1 MTGEGWEPPLFSKIL
16 LIIMAYSDFTLK
28 DLKKKFNLTLIETA
42 GVFQDISPRK
52 PSSILESILQDNIPL
67 ALAVNT
73 EKARA
78 ELLISPILVELR
90 NQMNKEISLFSGVDF
105 TVDPSLGL
113 NGVVDFLISRSP
125 EQLMIESPV
134 TVLVEAKKE
143 NLNAAI
149 PQCIAEMIAAQKFN
163 EIQENVIPAINGVVT
178 TGSAWKFLRLEGT
191 TVTLDLN
198 EYYIPPVNKVLG
210 ILNYLLI

>member
-1 MTGEGWEPPLFSKIL
+1 
-16 LIIMAYSDFTLK
+16 MAYSDFTLK
-28 DLKKKFNLTLIETA
+28 DLKKKFNVNLIETA
-42 GVFQDISPRK
+42 GVFQDTSPQK
-52 PSSILESILQDNIPL
+52 PSSILESIMQDNIPL

-73 EKARA
+73 EKARS

-113 NGVVDFLISRSP
+113 NGVVDFLISLSP
-125 EQLMIESPV
+125 EQLVIESPI

-163 EIQENVIPAINGVVT
+163 EIQENVIPIINGVVT
-178 TGSAWKFLRLEGT
+178 TGSAWKFLRLEET
-191 TVTLDLN
+191 TVTLDLS
-198 EYYIPPVNKVLG
+198 EYYIPPVDKVLG
-210 ILNYLLI
+210 ILNYLLS